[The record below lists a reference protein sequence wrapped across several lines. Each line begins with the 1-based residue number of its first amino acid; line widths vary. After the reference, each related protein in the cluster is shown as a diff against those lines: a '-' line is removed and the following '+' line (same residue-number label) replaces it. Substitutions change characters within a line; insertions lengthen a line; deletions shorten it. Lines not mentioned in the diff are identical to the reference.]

1 MGIKSYGKD
10 INLVATAHHLQLP
23 GGGCGW
29 EGCPLPGWVTTS
41 TPAAGDLRATMEA
54 NKTGCYQRQRL
65 GLIQTGKSKVPIKE
79 LNKGPVSDKKEI
91 KLLDCWL

>member
-1 MGIKSYGKD
+1 MGVKIYRKD
-10 INLVATAHHLQLP
+10 INLITPAHHLRLP
-23 GGGCGW
+23 GGW

-54 NKTGCYQRQRL
+54 NRTGCCWGQIL
-65 GLIQTGKSKVPIKE
+65 GLIQTGKSRVPVKE